1 MLTMRVTLP
10 RSRAMLALGA
20 AMSLFVAC
28 GPAGAFALSPEYL
41 SAPTTDQSTIAVYRE
56 GVDAPKIDNVWYCRW
71 GCRGYGWRHGGW
83 GWRGP
88 AVVGGLA
95 AGAIIGGALAAP
107 YYAGG
112 PYYGGPGPYG
122 GCWRRVW
129 GYYGW
134 QWVRYC

>member
-1 MLTMRVTLP
+1 MRVSLL

-20 AMSLFVAC
+20 AMSLFAAC
-28 GPAGAFALSPEYL
+28 GPAGAFAVSPEYL

-56 GVDAPKIDNVWYCRW
+56 GVDAPKVDNVWFCRW
-71 GCRGYGWRHGGW
+71 GCRGYGWRRGW
-83 GWRGP
+83 GWGAP

-107 YYAGG
+107 YYAG
-112 PYYGGPGPYG
+112 PYNG
-122 GCWRRVW
+122 GCWRRAW

>member
-1 MLTMRVTLP
+1 MLTMRISLP

-20 AMSLFVAC
+20 AMSLFAAV
-28 GPAGAFALSPEYL
+28 GPAGAFSVSPEYL
-41 SAPTTDQSTIAVYRE
+41 PAPTTDQSTIAVYRE

-71 GCRGYGWRHGGW
+71 GCRGYGWRRGW
-83 GWRGP
+83 GWGAP

-107 YYAGG
+107 YYAG
-112 PYYGGPGPYG
+112 PYYPGPYG

-134 QWVRYC
+134 HWVRYC